1 MDLFMKNITKLFV
14 FTIVFIA
21 IGAGTTLQAQWVEN
35 ARRSLF
41 SDVKAYTVG
50 DALTILIVEDT
61 RADNTANTNQSAN
74 TNIGA
79 TIQGGIGSTQGNVN
93 GSIGTQNGFTGR
105 GQTNRGETFRAK
117 LTAKVL
123 SVEPNG
129 NLKIEATRT
138 TKINGEN
145 QKITLSGLVRPVDLN
160 DANSVYSYQVMDLT
174 LIYDGDGTIS
184 ETQEPGLITKFLRFL
199 F

>member
-1 MDLFMKNITKLFV
+1 
-14 FTIVFIA
+14 
-21 IGAGTTLQAQWVEN
+21 
-35 ARRSLF
+35 
-41 SDVKAYTVG
+41 
-50 DALTILIVEDT
+50 
-61 RADNTANTNQSAN
+61 
-74 TNIGA
+74 
-79 TIQGGIGSTQGNVN
+79 
-93 GSIGTQNGFTGR
+93 
-105 GQTNRGETFRAK
+105 

-174 LIYDGDGTIS
+174 LIYDGDGTLS

>member
-1 MDLFMKNITKLFV
+1 MIRSKYSILFLVVFV
-14 FTIVFIA
+14 LGIQTSV
-21 IGAGTTLQAQWVEN
+21 QAQWVDN

-79 TIQGGIGSTQGNVN
+79 TLQGGIGNTQGNVN
-93 GSIGTQNGFTGR
+93 GSIGTQNTFNGR

-174 LIYDGDGTIS
+174 LIYDGDGTLS

>member
-1 MDLFMKNITKLFV
+1 MNRFEYYILFLALFAFGFQTSV
-14 FTIVFIA
+14 
-21 IGAGTTLQAQWVEN
+21 QAQWVEN

-74 TNIGA
+74 TTLGA
-79 TIQGGIGSTQGNVN
+79 TLQGGIGNTQGNVN
-93 GSIGTQNGFTGR
+93 GSIGTQNGFNGR

-174 LIYDGDGTIS
+174 LIYDGDGTLS

>member
-1 MDLFMKNITKLFV
+1 MKNITKLFV
-14 FTIVFIA
+14 VIVVFVA
-21 IGAGTTLQAQWVEN
+21 VGAVSTLQAQWVEN

-74 TNIGA
+74 TTLGA
-79 TIQGGIGSTQGNVN
+79 TLQGGIGNTQGNVN
-93 GSIGTQNGFTGR
+93 GSIGTQNGFNGR

-174 LIYDGDGTIS
+174 LIYDGDGTLS

>member
-1 MDLFMKNITKLFV
+1 MIRSKYSILFFV
-14 FTIVFIA
+14 VFVLGIQ
-21 IGAGTTLQAQWVEN
+21 TTVQAQWVDN

-61 RADNTANTNQSAN
+61 RADNTANTNQSAT
-74 TNIGA
+74 TNIGG
-79 TIQGGIGSTQGNVN
+79 TLQGGIGNTQGNVN
-93 GSIGTQNGFTGR
+93 GSIGTQNNFNGR

-174 LIYDGDGTIS
+174 LIYDGDGTLS